1 MGVVVMNSWTRSIL
15 AAGLFAAA
23 FVPTSAGAGVGDL
36 LVAPTRIVLDGRK
49 GAEIILNNIGDEP
62 ATYRVS
68 IEFRRMTE
76 KGDLTDVATPSAA
89 DQAAED
95 MIVYAPRKVTLAPHE
110 PQSIRIAA
118 RAPQG
123 LPDGEYRVHM
133 LFRAIPAAT
142 PVVQPAGAP
151 AKGVQFQLTPVYGVT
166 IPVIIRL
173 GNLEAS
179 AGIANVQ
186 LERRNNAS
194 AGTGRT
200 PPVVAP
206 TTVDPN
212 KPPERMSD
220 VAVGLDLTRTGT
232 RSTYGEVRV
241 LKAGVKD
248 PIAIAKGVAIYT
260 EVSRRHVSVPVAEKY
275 LAEATGPVTVEYI
288 ETFDDGTH
296 LLAQTQ
302 AVLR

>member
-133 LFRAIPAAT
+133 LFRAIPTAT

-186 LERRNNAS
+186 LERRDGGA
-194 AGTGRT
+194 
-200 PPVVAP
+200 
-206 TTVDPN
+206 
-212 KPPERMSD
+212 
-220 VAVGLDLTRTGT
+220 AVGLDLTRTGT

-248 PIAIAKGVAIYT
+248 PIALQKGVAIYT
-260 EVSRRHVSVPVAEKY
+260 EVGRRHVSLP
-275 LAEATGPVTVEYI
+275 LAEAYKTGVTGPVTVEYI